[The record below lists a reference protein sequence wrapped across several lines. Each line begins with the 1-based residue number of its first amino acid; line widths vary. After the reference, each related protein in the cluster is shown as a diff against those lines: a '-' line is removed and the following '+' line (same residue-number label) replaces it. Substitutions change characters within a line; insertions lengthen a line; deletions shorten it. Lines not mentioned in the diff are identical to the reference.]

1 MSEYIHS
8 FQYKMNQSEL
18 ELECAL
24 YCMLLFTKYHVFM
37 FMSEFEMSDL
47 WMNRSDWIGSFKW
60 IIWFNSQIL
69 KDSFKNQ
76 TDPVLNDE
84 LIIDSSL
91 IISE

>member
-1 MSEYIHS
+1 
-8 FQYKMNQSEL
+8 MNRSEL

-24 YCMLLFTKYHVFM
+24 YCMLLSIKYHV

-60 IIWFNSQIL
+60 IIWLNTQIL
-69 KDSFKNQ
+69 KDSFKNH

-84 LIIDSSL
+84 LIIDNSL

>member
-1 MSEYIHS
+1 
-8 FQYKMNQSEL
+8 MNRSEL

-24 YCMLLFTKYHVFM
+24 YCMLLSNKYQVFT

-47 WMNRSDWIGSFKW
+47 WMNRSDWI
-60 IIWFNSQIL
+60 L
-69 KDSFKNQ
+69 KDSFKKH

-84 LIIDSSL
+84 LIIDNSL